1 MEDGFLKLS
10 RRFFSNAMWNEART
24 FSSCE
29 AWLDLMQSAGFDAT
43 PRMESIGGRE
53 ISYSRG
59 QYPASIRFLSK
70 RWQWSE
76 KRVRCFL
83 NHLKKN
89 GEIDVDNTQG
99 MNIITICHYDE
110 YWVKGTTRGTTK
122 GTANEQENSE
132 LDSNR
137 AQLGAQPRAQLTDE
151 SEGHSKGTNSKKEKK
166 ENTTNVVSKKD
177 AAIAATKER
186 KHLFGLSLVPFV
198 EKYGKEMIRDFFDY
212 WSESNKS
219 GSKMKFEMQKTWE
232 LPLRLATWE
241 RRKKQYERPAKNTDG
256 GIVAGTIVGSIA
268 KEGINPDTESLT
280 SWINSIPIGK

>member
-10 RRFFSNAMWNEART
+10 RRFFSNVMWNEART

-29 AWLDLMQSAGFDAT
+29 AWLDLMQSARFDAT

-53 ISYSRG
+53 VSYSRG

-110 YWVKGTTRGTTK
+110 YWVKGTPRGTTK
-122 GTANEQENSE
+122 GTTNEQNNSE
-132 LDSNR
+132 LDTAR
-137 AQLGAQPRAQLTDE
+137 AQLGAQPRAQLQDE
-151 SEGHSKGTNSKKEKK
+151 EEGHSKGTNSKKEKK
-166 ENTTNVVSKKD
+166 ENTTDVVSKKD

-232 LPLRLATWE
+232 LSLRLATWE
-241 RRKKQYERPAKNTDG
+241 RRKKQYERPAKNTG
-256 GIVAGTIVGSIA
+256 GSIVANAVIGGAT